1 MDMSGPK
8 PVLAGWLLVYV
19 EYTILVFAMR
29 GLSLW
34 FVLTGDI
41 GIMARGGDFRFHFW
55 TSVLLE
61 LMAAAVLILFWRR
74 ARVAPWAAVIREA
87 AVPAVNAAQMLLFG
101 PESVFWEIAL
111 AETAAAIGWIAYLLR
126 SRRAREYFVSTP

>member
-1 MDMSGPK
+1 MTMRK
-8 PVLAGWLLVYV
+8 PALSGWLLAYV
-19 EYTILVFAMR
+19 EYTILVFALR

-41 GIMARGGDFRFHFW
+41 GILAGGGDFRFHFW

-61 LMAAAVLILFWRR
+61 LMSLAVLILFRR
-74 ARVAPWAAVIREA
+74 RVRIARWAAVIREA
-87 AVPAVNAAQMLLFG
+87 SVLAVIAAQALLFG
-101 PESVFWEIAL
+101 PESVWWEIAL
-111 AETAAAIGWIAYLLR
+111 AEAAAGIGWIAYLLR